1 MTGAVS
7 VSSNASAESPAP
19 LSPVSSPLVSRTGR
33 ERQRF
38 AGEAD
43 AKIRLVAGSIP
54 TRRAE
59 SGAWEVLMVTN
70 KHKDSLIFP
79 KGGWETDETAEEAAA
94 RESMEEAGVV
104 GRLTPLDEFAF
115 ESKMKDGKKTPCKC
129 SVFIMLVTEVMEVW
143 PEGDSRSRAWCAP
156 EEAIRNCK
164 HLWMRDALRAWGRT
178 EGLDLADGWTGSC
191 VALPGK

>member
-191 VALPGK
+191 VVLPGK

>member
-115 ESKMKDGKKTPCKC
+115 ESKMKGGVKTPCKC
-129 SVFIMLVTEVMEVW
+129 SVFVMLVTEVMEVW
-143 PEGDSRSRAWCAP
+143 PEGDARSRSWYAP

-164 HLWMRDALRAWGRT
+164 HPWMRDALRAWGRT
-178 EGLDLADGWTGSC
+178 EGLDLADGWTGAR

>member
-1 MTGAVS
+1 V
-7 VSSNASAESPAP
+7 P
-19 LSPVSSPLVSRTGR
+19 LSPVTSPLVSRTGR

-115 ESKMKDGKKTPCKC
+115 ESKMKGGVKTPCKC
-129 SVFIMLVTEVMEVW
+129 SVFVMRVTEVMEVW
-143 PEGDSRSRAWCAP
+143 PEGDARSRAWYAP

-164 HLWMRDALRAWGRT
+164 HPWMRDAMRAWGRA
-178 EGLDLADGWTGSC
+178 EGLDLADGWTGAR

>member
-7 VSSNASAESPAP
+7 VSSTASADSPVP
-19 LSPVSSPLVSRTGR
+19 LSPVTSPLVSRTGR

-115 ESKMKDGKKTPCKC
+115 ESKMKAVSYTHLTLPT
-129 SVFIMLVTEVMEVW
+129 ILLV
-143 PEGDSRSRAWCAP
+143 
-156 EEAIRNCK
+156 
-164 HLWMRDALRAWGRT
+164 
-178 EGLDLADGWTGSC
+178 
-191 VALPGK
+191 

>member
-7 VSSNASAESPAP
+7 VSSTASAESPVP
-19 LSPVSSPLVSRTGR
+19 LSPVTSPLVSRTGR

-94 RESMEEAGVV
+94 RETMEEAGVV
-104 GRLTPLDEFAF
+104 GRLTLLDEFAF

-129 SVFIMLVTEVMEVW
+129 SVFVMLVTEVMEVW
-143 PEGDSRSRAWCAP
+143 PEGDARSRSWYAP

-164 HLWMRDALRAWGRT
+164 HPWMRDAMRAWGRA
-178 EGLDLADGWTGSC
+178 EGLDLADGWTGAR

>member
-7 VSSNASAESPAP
+7 VSSTASADSPVP
-19 LSPVSSPLVSRTGR
+19 LSPVTSPLVSRTGR

-115 ESKMKDGKKTPCKC
+115 ESKMKGGVKTPCKC
-129 SVFIMLVTEVMEVW
+129 SVFVMRVTEVMEVW
-143 PEGDSRSRAWCAP
+143 PEGDARSRAWYAP

-164 HLWMRDALRAWGRT
+164 HRWMRDAMRAWGRA
-178 EGLDLADGWTGSC
+178 EGLDLADGWTGAR